1 MTSAHELAA
10 AYQSLWKNRQLDV
23 DDMSSLHE
31 AICDDLLDARTHP
44 RARKSLHQK
53 YVLAVERILESELKH
68 DHQLQLISLHTKKL
82 RESIQNEG
90 RNHS

>member
-1 MTSAHELAA
+1 MTPANDLVF

-23 DDMSSLHE
+23 NDIPSLRQ

-44 RARKSLHQK
+44 RARKSLHEK
-53 YVLAVERILESELKH
+53 YVLAVERILGSSIEH
-68 DHQLQLISLHTKKL
+68 GHQLKLISLHTEKL
-82 RESIQNEG
+82 RELIQNEG

>member
-1 MTSAHELAA
+1 MSSAHELAA
-10 AYQSLWKNRQLDV
+10 AYQSLWKNRH
-23 DDMSSLHE
+23 MSSLHE

-82 RESIQNEG
+82 RELIQNEG

>member
-1 MTSAHELAA
+1 MSSANELTA

-23 DDMSSLHE
+23 DDMSSLLE
-31 AICDDLLDARTHP
+31 AICDDLSDTRTHP

-53 YVLAVERILESELKH
+53 YVLAVERILESELEH

-82 RESIQNEG
+82 RELIQNEG

>member
-1 MTSAHELAA
+1 MTSVNELAA
-10 AYQSLWKNRQLDV
+10 AYRSLWKNRQLDV

-31 AICDDLLDARTHP
+31 AIRDDLLDARTHP

-53 YVLAVERILESELKH
+53 YVLAVERILESAVRH

-82 RESIQNEG
+82 RELIQNEG